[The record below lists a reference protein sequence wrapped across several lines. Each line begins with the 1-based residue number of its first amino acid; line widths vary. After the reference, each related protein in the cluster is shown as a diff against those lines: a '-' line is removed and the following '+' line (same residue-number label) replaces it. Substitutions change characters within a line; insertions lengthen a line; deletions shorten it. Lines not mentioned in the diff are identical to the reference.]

1 VSDGVDAARG
11 TLIAAL
17 AAGVQVTHYFGH
29 GGPEVWADEYLLAVG
44 DVASLPT
51 SAPTVLFTWA
61 CQSQWYLNLWGPSL
75 NEALL
80 LQPQGGAVASF
91 GPAGITTPRQQQALA
106 RGVYPR
112 FLLGGR
118 TLGDA
123 VREAKAEAL
132 AADPSTRSAVDGWNL
147 LGDPALLLP
156 SAP

>member
-1 VSDGVDAARG
+1 
-11 TLIAAL
+11 
-17 AAGVQVTHYFGH
+17 
-29 GGPEVWADEYLLAVG
+29 VWADEQLLTVE
-44 DVASLPT
+44 DVASLPA
-51 SAPTVLFTWA
+51 SPPTVVFTWA

-80 LQPQGGAVASF
+80 LRPDGGAVASF

-106 RGVYPR
+106 QIVYAR
-112 FLLGGR
+112 FLNEGR

-132 AADPSTRSAVDGWNL
+132 ASDPSIRPAVEGWNL

-156 SAP
+156 AR